1 MSAFARTIQDADS
14 SALRA
19 DRIDTLM
26 LNVGLR
32 CDQCCAHCHQSS
44 SPQRTE
50 TMSRDI
56 MDACAAVADEVRPLL
71 VDITGGAPEL
81 NPDIRYLLSLL
92 RDAGHAVRLRTNLTA
107 LLSPEAEGLMD
118 LLALREVAVLASVPG
133 TSPHETAPQ
142 RGDVF
147 QRSLVALRRLSE
159 AGYGRDPR
167 LRLDIAVNPPSDTLP
182 EPQRVVEDRF
192 REELTGRLGIPFDDA
207 LVITNMAVGRFRD
220 SLDRRGELDS
230 YARRLR
236 DAFNPQTLSLLA
248 CRTCLVVAW
257 DGTLWDCDFNLGHGV
272 GLTPGLPMHVS
283 EFDSSVLARRP
294 VHFAEHCFACTASA
308 GSG

>member
-1 MSAFARTIQDADS
+1 MSAFVRTVQDADS
-14 SALRA
+14 SALNA

-32 CDQCCAHCHQSS
+32 CDQSCAHCHQSS

-50 TMSRDI
+50 AMPRDI
-56 MDACAAVADEVRPLL
+56 MDASAAVADEVRPLL

-81 NPDIRYLLSLL
+81 NPDIRYLLHLL
-92 RDAGHAVRLRTNLTA
+92 RDAGHPVRLRTNLTA
-107 LLSPEAEGLMD
+107 LLSPEAEGLVE
-118 LLALREVAVLASVPG
+118 LLAHREVAVLASVAG
-133 TSPHETAPQ
+133 TTPHETAPL

-147 QRSLVALRRLSE
+147 DRSLVALRQLSE

-182 EPQRVVEDRF
+182 EPPLAVEDRF
-192 REELTGRLGIPFDDA
+192 RDELTGRLGIPFDDV
-207 LVITNMAVGRFRD
+207 LVITNTPVGRFREL
-220 SLDRRGELDS
+220 LDRSGRLGS
-230 YARRLR
+230 YAQELR
-236 DAFNPQTLSLLA
+236 DAFNPQTLPLLA
-248 CRTCLVVAW
+248 CRTCLVIAW
-257 DGTLWDCDFNLGHGV
+257 DGTLWDCDFNLGRGV
-272 GLTPGLPMHVS
+272 ALTPGLPMHVAQ
-283 EFDSSVLARRP
+283 FDGSLLARRP